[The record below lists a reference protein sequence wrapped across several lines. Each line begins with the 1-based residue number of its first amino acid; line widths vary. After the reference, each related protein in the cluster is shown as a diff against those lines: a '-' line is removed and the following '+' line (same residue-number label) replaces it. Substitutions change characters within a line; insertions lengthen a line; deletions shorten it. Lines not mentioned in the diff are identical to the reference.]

1 MKKKYFDRLSEELD
15 KVNAKHKDD
24 IIDKYKK
31 RYDFG
36 LESGMK
42 EAEIEEMLGD
52 PEEIAKKYA
61 GDNPYTTDGFN
72 KNYNLS
78 IKTVSDDIVIKK
90 TKDDKV
96 HVYFDDCEEDKY
108 NVKVN
113 SDGVNINYPKS
124 KFFGFNRKKGG
135 TITVEIPEDRL
146 FYNAEINTASGDIKV
161 ESMKAKKIEFIIASS
176 DMVIHKLDADHI
188 KLTTV
193 SGDIFVDKVRA
204 VEFQVSSVSG
214 DVEANHVES
223 ESIVIDTISGDANI
237 KETNG
242 KLKTSSISGSIKVNG
257 TECGNM
263 KSYIKGMFK
272 K

>member
-52 PEEIAKKYA
+52 PAEIAKKYA

-96 HVYFDDCEEDKY
+96 HVYFDDCEEDKLMFKLY
-108 NVKVN
+108 
-113 SDGVNINYPKS
+113 NINR
-124 KFFGFNRKKGG
+124 N
-135 TITVEIPEDRL
+135 TITNEPRRQKQNHIGCHHPPLHGPGCRCMPLLRL
-146 FYNAEINTASGDIKV
+146 RPARPAHSRRGCRGEPRQQRLRS
-161 ESMKAKKIEFIIASS
+161 
-176 DMVIHKLDADHI
+176 
-188 KLTTV
+188 
-193 SGDIFVDKVRA
+193 R
-204 VEFQVSSVSG
+204 
-214 DVEANHVES
+214 
-223 ESIVIDTISGDANI
+223 
-237 KETNG
+237 
-242 KLKTSSISGSIKVNG
+242 
-257 TECGNM
+257 
-263 KSYIKGMFK
+263 
-272 K
+272 